1 MSKPRRSVDDEEAEA
16 IRHCSECGGD
26 REHEV
31 SVTVTQTDAHDY
43 VREENE
49 EYARQPHREY
59 QCVYCGNVELESLR

>member
-1 MSKPRRSVDDEEAEA
+1 MSKPHRNVDEEEEEA

-31 SVTVTQTDAHDY
+31 SVTVTESDAHDY

-49 EYARQPHREY
+49 EYARQPHRIYE
-59 QCVYCGNVELESLR
+59 CIYCGHTERESLR